1 MPALRS
7 QRTGASFFT
16 AVLVLAVIG
25 AIASVFLWRHGIQSR
40 HERDARAAAHW
51 AAIRV
56 ESRLPTARLAA
67 PVRVAVLHDPASDRW
82 FNGAA
87 ALDTL
92 TNAWVAA
99 LRAIGAD
106 AAIVTPGNAA
116 AIRDV
121 DVLVVPSQPCL
132 GTPARSAVDSVL
144 ARGGGVITSWLT
156 GTRDGVCGDAGYAFI
171 TRLSQAARVDTL
183 DRRART
189 LVTLPDGGA
198 LAADLPPGATFE
210 VRSAHDAAVR
220 RVGRDAYYSDGVLN
234 PAAASAQPGLDGAV
248 SHAAIG
254 GGRAVYWGF
263 DLARVAARPWDR
275 AVTQILLRNS
285 VAWAAGDPIVSLA
298 PWPVGRQAAVVVV
311 QQVDG
316 AADDA
321 GLARDTIPQPGV
333 RRTFFLATNTA
344 HDRRDIVRHLAASGE
359 VASRPDD
366 ELRISRTDEEQTEKF
381 RTMRGDLAS
390 LLGHP
395 VAGMMPPMERIDP
408 LLALSWARAG
418 GSYLLA
424 GNGARSASPELLAVD
439 SALLVLLPRVADDDA
454 AALRASTTTASSL
467 DASYRAAFAKLRALG
482 GLYVM
487 RHHASLLAR
496 ADLAPALTRAT
507 RLATGDSTIWVAT
520 ASDVASWWMARS
532 KITIATTRQ
541 AGRAVSIRVGNT
553 GESVVDGAVLR
564 IVAGPGRDVSRV
576 TGAAIGAGH
585 GDNVEL
591 LLPQLAAHSTHTV
604 ELQLAA
610 GNGPHAR

>member
-1 MPALRS
+1 MPEPRN
-7 QRTGASFFT
+7 QRAGAAFFT

-25 AIASVFLWRHGIQSR
+25 AIASVYLWRHGIQSR
-40 HERDARAAAHW
+40 RDRDARAAARW

-56 ESRLPTARLAA
+56 ESRLPAARLAA

-87 ALDTL
+87 PLDTI
-92 TNAWVAA
+92 TNAWITT
-99 LRAIGAD
+99 LRTIGAD
-106 AAIVTPGNAA
+106 AAAVDPGNSA
-116 AIRDV
+116 AIRAV

-132 GTPARSAVDSVL
+132 GMAARAAVDDVL

-156 GTRDGVCGDAGYAFI
+156 GTRNGVCGDAGYAFL
-171 TRLSQAARVDTL
+171 TRVTAASRVDTL

-210 VRSAHDAAVR
+210 VLSAHDGAVR

-234 PAAASAQPGLDGAV
+234 PAAASAQAGLDGAITHTAV
-248 SHAAIG
+248 G

-263 DLARVAARPWDR
+263 DLARVVARPWDR
-275 AVTQILLRNS
+275 AVAQLLLRNS

-298 PWPVGRQAAVVVV
+298 PWPAGRRAAVVVV

-316 AADDA
+316 PADDA
-321 GLARDTIPQPGV
+321 SLARDTVQQPGG
-333 RRTFFLATNTA
+333 RRTFLFATNTA
-344 HDRRDIVRHLAASGE
+344 HDRKDIVRRLAASGE

-381 RTMRGDLAS
+381 RTMRGDLAD
-390 LLGHP
+390 LLGHQ

-439 SALLVLLPRVADDDA
+439 SALLVLIPRVADDDA
-454 AALRASTTTASSL
+454 AALRASTTTAVSL
-467 DASYRAAFAKLRALG
+467 DASYRSAFAKLRALG

-496 ADLAPALTRAT
+496 ADLAPALMRAT
-507 RLATGDSTIWVAT
+507 RLATADSTIWVAT
-520 ASDVASWWMARS
+520 ARDVASWWMARS
-532 KITIATTRQ
+532 RITIATTRQ
-541 AGRAVSIRVGNT
+541 AGGAVNIRVGNT
-553 GESVVDGAVLR
+553 GASAVDGAVLR
-564 IVAGPGRDVSRV
+564 IAAGPGWTVSGV
-576 TGAAIGAGH
+576 TGAAVGADR
-585 GDNVEL
+585 GDNFEL

-604 ELQLAA
+604 ELQFAA
-610 GNGPHAR
+610 GNGSDAR

>member
-1 MPALRS
+1 MPRS
-7 QRTGASFFT
+7 QRTGASFLA

-25 AIASVFLWRHGIQSR
+25 AIASVYLWRHGIQSR
-40 HERDARAAAHW
+40 HDRDARAAARW

-56 ESRLPTARLAA
+56 ESRLPAARLSA
-67 PVRVAVLHDPASDRW
+67 PVHVAVLHDPASDRW

-87 ALDTL
+87 ALDTI
-92 TNAWVAA
+92 TSAWVTA

-106 AAIVTPGNAA
+106 AAVVDPANTASIRAA
-116 AIRDV
+116 

-132 GTPARSAVDSVL
+132 GAPARAAVDSVL

-156 GTRDGVCGDAGYAFI
+156 GTRNGVCGDAGYAFV
-171 TRLSQAARVDTL
+171 TRVSAAARVETL
-183 DRRART
+183 DRRGRT

-198 LAADLPPGATFE
+198 LAADVPPGATFE

-234 PAAASAQPGLDGAV
+234 PAAASAQAGLDGAV
-248 SHAAIG
+248 THSAVG
-254 GGRAVYWGF
+254 GGRSVYWGF
-263 DLARVAARPWDR
+263 DLARVVARPWDR
-275 AVTQILLRNS
+275 AVAQLLLRNS

-298 PWPVGRQAAVVVV
+298 PWPAGRRAAVVVV

-321 GLARDTIPQPGV
+321 SLARDTVQQPGV
-333 RRTFFLATNTA
+333 RRTFLFATNTA
-344 HDRRDIVRHLAASGE
+344 HDRKDIVRRLAASGE

-366 ELRISRTDEEQTEKF
+366 ELRISRTDQEQTQKF
-381 RTMRGDLAS
+381 RTMRGDLAD
-390 LLGHP
+390 LLGRP

-408 LLALSWARAG
+408 LLALAWARAG
-418 GSYLLA
+418 GGYLLA

-439 SALLVLLPRVADDDA
+439 STSLVLLPRVADDDA

-467 DASYRAAFAKLRALG
+467 DASFRAAFAKLRALG

-496 ADLAPALTRAT
+496 ADLAPALVRTTRFA
-507 RLATGDSTIWVAT
+507 AADSTIWVAT
-520 ASDVASWWMARS
+520 AGDVASWWMARS
-532 KITIATTRQ
+532 QITVTTTRQ
-541 AGRAVSIRVGNT
+541 AGDAVSIRVANPAP
-553 GESVVDGAVLR
+553 SPLDGAVLR
-564 IVAGPGRDVSRV
+564 IVAGPGRHVARV
-576 TGAAIGAGH
+576 TGAAVGAEH
-585 GDNVEL
+585 GDVVEL
-591 LLPQLAAHSTHTV
+591 LLPPLAARGTHLV

-610 GNGPHAR
+610 GNGPDAR